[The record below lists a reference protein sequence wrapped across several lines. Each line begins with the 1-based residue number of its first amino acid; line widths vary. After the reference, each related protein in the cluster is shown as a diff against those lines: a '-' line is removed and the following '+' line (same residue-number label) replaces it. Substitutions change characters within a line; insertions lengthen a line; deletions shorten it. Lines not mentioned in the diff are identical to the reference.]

1 MPRATIAVAGL
12 MFAVVVMA
20 ALRLANEVGWGH

>member
-1 MPRATIAVAGL
+1 VDGL

-20 ALRLANEVGWGH
+20 ALRLANHWGWGH